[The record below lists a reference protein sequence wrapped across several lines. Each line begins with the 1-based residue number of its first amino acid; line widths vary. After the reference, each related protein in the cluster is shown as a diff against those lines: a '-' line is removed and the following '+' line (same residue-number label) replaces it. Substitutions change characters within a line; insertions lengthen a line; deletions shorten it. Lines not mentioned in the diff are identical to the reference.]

1 MSELIVRDT
10 EVKMEARR
18 AVYDTKKKRA
28 IIDALG
34 SLTQAAAAKRLKTVT
49 GWEKVT
55 PQQLGRWKK
64 STDHKK
70 KRSGPK
76 PNLEFE
82 EAVLDQL
89 IFTTLEKI
97 DGKERAKIEA
107 NVMYS
112 NAILSRAARKV
123 QESARFKDDSKVKPL
138 KFTRPWIRGLLLRHA
153 LRRRRITASDKVH
166 HPQPL
171 PLPCPSPC
179 SCHLH
184 THPTH
189 THLHSSSSG
198 ACGAGAC
205 GAGACGAG
213 ACGADA
219 CGAGAC
225 GAGAPFLMACLP
237 GTSGAT

>member
-1 MSELIVRDT
+1 MRCT
-10 EVKMEARR
+10 
-18 AVYDTKKKRA
+18 
-28 IIDALG
+28 
-34 SLTQAAAAKRLKTVT
+34 
-49 GWEKVT
+49 
-55 PQQLGRWKK
+55 
-64 STDHKK
+64 

-171 PLPCPSPC
+171 PLPPPLAPC
-179 SCHLH
+179 SCHL
-184 THPTH
+184 P
-189 THLHSSSSG
+189 
-198 ACGAGAC
+198 
-205 GAGACGAG
+205 
-213 ACGADA
+213 
-219 CGAGAC
+219 
-225 GAGAPFLMACLP
+225 PF
-237 GTSGAT
+237 